1 MDNDNEKEVAL
12 EAAQNKL
19 YKIRDREKKS
29 YPEISAQQKHDII
42 ASAVA
47 QHRAALHKNSL
58 RRRIDLRDA
67 SIVEAEIEEYLQN
80 CEQYGQI
87 PTMLGLAVSM
97 GYSRNNLYAFLARHP
112 ETESANLL
120 DAFRSASAS
129 IIAQASLGRTVDNA
143 TSIFLLKNSGQG
155 LSDKTELEV
164 TRGADPTE
172 RRLTAEE
179 IAKKYEYLELP
190 D

>member
-1 MDNDNEKEVAL
+1 MDNENENEVAL
-12 EAAQNKL
+12 EAAQSKL
-19 YKIRDREKKS
+19 YRIRDKEKKS

-67 SIVEAEIEEYLQN
+67 SAVETEISEYLQD
-80 CEQYGQI
+80 CEKYGQI
-87 PTMLGLAVSM
+87 PTVLGLAVSM
-97 GYSRNNLYAFLARHP
+97 GFSRNNIYMFLINHP
-112 ETESANLL
+112 DTESAMLL

-129 IIAQASLGRTVDNA
+129 IIAQASLSRTTDNA

-164 TRGADPTE
+164 TRGPDPTQ